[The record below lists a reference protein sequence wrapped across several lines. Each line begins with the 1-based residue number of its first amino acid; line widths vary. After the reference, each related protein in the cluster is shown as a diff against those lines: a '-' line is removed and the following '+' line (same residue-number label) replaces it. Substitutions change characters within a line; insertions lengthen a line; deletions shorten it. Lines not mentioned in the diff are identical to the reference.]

1 MESQLLSRAE
11 QIGVAKYG
19 DFTLSSGLRSKYYVD
34 GRLLSLDG
42 MGSALIGQIIN
53 KRLPDGTKSIGGP
66 AIGAIPLVVAIVMTA
81 NSQQQDLQGFY
92 VRSSVKEHG
101 RQQLIEGNPVSPAV
115 LVDDTCTT
123 GGSVLQTAAE
133 LELRGIKASLIISVF
148 DRGARQ
154 NIEEKGYRYSAI
166 LCIDNDKLSIY

>member
-11 QIGVAKYG
+11 QIGVVKYG

-42 MGSALIGQIIN
+42 RGSALIGQIIN
-53 KRLPDGTKSIGGP
+53 KRLPDGTMSVGGP
-66 AIGAIPLVVAIVMTA
+66 AVGSVPLVVATVMTA
-81 NSQQQDLQGFY
+81 NSQQRDLQGFY

-101 RQQLIEGNPVSPAV
+101 RQQLVEGVLASPAV
-115 LVDDTCTT
+115 IVDDACTT
-123 GGSVLQTAAE
+123 GGSVLQVAAE
-133 LELRGIKASLIISVF
+133 LESRGIKVSLIISVF

-154 NIEEKGYRYSAI
+154 NIGGKGYRYSAI
-166 LCIDNDKLSIY
+166 LFINGDKLSIY